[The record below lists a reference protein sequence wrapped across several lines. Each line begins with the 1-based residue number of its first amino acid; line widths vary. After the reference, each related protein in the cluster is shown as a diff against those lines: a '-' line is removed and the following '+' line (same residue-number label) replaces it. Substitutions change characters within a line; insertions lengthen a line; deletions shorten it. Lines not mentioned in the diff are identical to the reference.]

1 MYDDEKNGKKV
12 TSEGKTQTMKKISII
27 PVLLLLSVLQSGLS
41 GKVSDLAEIEH
52 LSKAGKTLGSEIT
65 QKFPLREQRIRND
78 TGINIL
84 VDLSHQANFFTMWH
98 LPRMLRNWGFRAS
111 GSQAS
116 LDTVLTPGK
125 LSRIRIPTGRRR
137 PFAWWPNP
145 RYNVVITFQA
155 SARAQEYLPEEVTAL
170 KEYLNAGGGLVFLGG
185 RVSNPRDIDIWPLNK
200 LMKQFGAGFSTDVD
214 TLDGVNMSVLDLSPD
229 WDVCLRG
236 IKGKPIMARR
246 ERGKGRMLVL
256 GSFKYIESKKPSR
269 GSSNPK
275 NQGLSTIAEMI
286 KWTAGGTPP
295 AGGSTRLPQEAAGGG
310 PIYPDLSQH
319 IGNVVVYYAKNQKK
333 ELLECINKDMPLV
346 KSKVESWLPSTAP
359 DEPMNLILSAGGGG
373 GWAVNAYLPKEVGI
387 ISLTKKGIL
396 SVFAHELAHTMGG
409 PPNAEGKV
417 AGHWPDGN
425 QGEAHAGWFQGK
437 AAALPTGKRV
447 SHQPNKLFE
456 FDKDGTALDLALS
469 SSEIREKWGKGKD
482 WTKIWWIWQKL
493 DDRYGPTWYPRWR
506 WVQYTRWQNQPDH
519 RLSWDETI
527 EDMSIAVGEDLFP
540 FFRKIGTTLTK
551 ERFAR
556 AAFRGKTIELPVAP
570 LEVTPAGPVRLEPIG
585 NYKEPLTVRSGDE

>member
-1 MYDDEKNGKKV
+1 MKKV
-12 TSEGKTQTMKKISII
+12 SFVSALFFIFT
-27 PVLLLLSVLQSGLS
+27 LQGPLS
-41 GKVSDLAEIEH
+41 GRISDPAEIER
-52 LSKAGKTLGSEIT
+52 LSKTGQTLALDVT
-65 QKFPLREQRIRND
+65 QTFPLREQRIRDD

-98 LPRMLRNWGFRAS
+98 LPRMLRNWGCRAS

-116 LDTVLTPGK
+116 LDTVLVPGR
-125 LSRIRIPTGRRR
+125 LSRVRIPAGKRR

-145 RYNVVITFQA
+145 RYNAVITFQA
-155 SARAQEYLPEEVTAL
+155 SPRAQEYLPEEITAL
-170 KEYLNAGGGLVFLGG
+170 KKFIESGGGLILLGG
-185 RVSNPRDIDIWPLNK
+185 RVSNPRDMDTWPLNRLLK
-200 LMKQFGAGFSTDVD
+200 PFGAGFSTAVD
-214 TLDGVNMSVLDLSPD
+214 TLDGVSMPVLELSPD

-236 IKGKPIMARR
+236 AKGAPVIARR
-246 ERGKGRMLVL
+246 EQGKGRLLIL
-256 GSFKYIESKKPSR
+256 GSFKYLESNKPSR
-269 GSSNPK
+269 GSPK
-275 NQGLSTIAEMI
+275 PKSQHLSSIVELI
-286 KWTAGGTPP
+286 KWAAEGTPP

-310 PIYPDLSQH
+310 PIYPELTQRV
-319 IGNVVVYYAKNQKK
+319 GNVIVYYAKNQKK

-346 KSKVESWLPSTAP
+346 KDKVEGWLPSTAP

-387 ISLTKKGIL
+387 ISLSKAGIL
-396 SVFAHELAHTMGG
+396 SIFAHELAHTMGG
-409 PPNAEGKV
+409 PANDEGRV

-447 SHQPNKLFE
+447 SHQPNKLFD
-456 FDKDGTALDLALS
+456 FDKGGNALDLALPS
-469 SSEIREKWGKGKD
+469 DEIRKKWGKGKD

-506 WVQYTRWQNQPDH
+506 WVQHTRWRHQPDR
-519 RLSWDETI
+519 RLSWDETV

-551 ERFAR
+551 ERFESTV
-556 AAFRGKTIELPVAP
+556 FNGKTIDLPIAP
-570 LEVTPAGPVRLEPIG
+570 LEVTPAGPARLEPIG
-585 NYKEPLTVRSGDE
+585 DYKEPLSVRSGGR